1 MLTTSHTDRQRRARP
16 AGRQSGPAFSI
27 AVLAFVACCG
37 IALST
42 PYAGDFEEL
51 GTSARSI
58 GMGGAVVAATFDPSA
73 IYYNPSMTSRIAR
86 TAATFLHSEDFSGLL
101 SHNFLGVS
109 FGTSRQAF
117 GFAVLHN
124 GIPGIKLTALP
135 DSTRPPGPD
144 NRPYVVREV
153 SANQVVGYVNF
164 ARALGPHVALGANAK
179 IIYQDIGVG
188 SCFGMGL
195 DAGATVTPV
204 ADLDVG
210 VRLRNAST
218 SPLFWD
224 TGTREQILPRAC
236 IGVAKTFRFGRDRL
250 TLAAENEA
258 DFEGSAFSPNFGVEY
273 AFRNLLHGRL
283 GVYRGNFA
291 FGVGLRY
298 KRFYVDYGYAAGTAP
313 GARELGSPQ
322 QISGGIEF

>member
-1 MLTTSHTDRQRRARP
+1 MLTTSHSDRRWRTRPVARRSVAALP
-16 AGRQSGPAFSI
+16 VVALALT
-27 AVLAFVACCG
+27 VLCG
-37 IALST
+37 AALST

-58 GMGGAVVAATFDPSA
+58 GMGGAVVAATLDPSA
-73 IYYNPSMTSRIAR
+73 IYYNPSMTSRITR

-124 GIPGIKLTALP
+124 GIPNIKLTALP

-204 ADLDVG
+204 PDLDVG

-224 TGTREQILPRAC
+224 TGTREQVLPRAC

-258 DFEGSAFSPNFGVEY
+258 DFEGSAFAPNFGVEY